1 MLVLMRKTLFICVN
15 FLIINK
21 EKYLQM
27 NSQNH
32 DRKEQYLGWYHSH
45 PGYKAFLS
53 GTDVQTQRFQQQ
65 QGATLAVVIDP
76 ILTSS
81 SGKVE
86 IGGFRTY
93 EEGYKSDEAFD
104 ILEMGAHG
112 DEYYRIPNF
121 EFYKSNSDDN
131 LLQLLWN
138 KYWANTLST
147 NSLIHNKNYHNNQMK
162 KIVSKLEK
170 VENDLNKNSF
180 GGFYEGKNKKKEENE
195 LSKITN
201 DSVKLSTEILQGLS
215 THVLKDTIFN

>member
-1 MLVLMRKTLFICVN
+1 
-15 FLIINK
+15 
-21 EKYLQM
+21 M
-27 NSQNH
+27 NSQIH
-32 DRKEQYLGWYHSH
+32 DRKDTYIGWYHSH

-53 GTDVQTQRFQQQ
+53 GTDVLTQRIQQQ
-65 QGATLAVVIDP
+65 QGACIAVVIDP

-93 EEGYKSDEAFD
+93 EEGYKSDEPFD

-121 EFYKSNSDDN
+121 DFYKSSSDDN

-147 NSLIHNKNYHNNQMK
+147 NSLIHNKNYHNKQIINV
-162 KIVSKLEK
+162 VSKLEK

-180 GGFYEGKNKKKEENE
+180 GGFYDGKNKKKDEENE
-195 LSKITN
+195 LTKITK

-215 THVLKDTIFN
+215 SHVLKDTLFN